1 MGRKDVLAE
10 VPADRPVFFRRLCA
24 CAGRAGGGRGCTIS
38 VSNELQRSV
47 VIQWL
52 LCKSHADDEY

>member
-1 MGRKDVLAE
+1 MP
-10 VPADRPVFFRRLCA
+10 VPVG
-24 CAGRAGGGRGCTIS
+24 AGVGRGCTIS

-52 LCKSHADDEY
+52 LCKAHPDDEY